1 MDMKWY
7 PCSYSGGTENRT
19 VTFTQAEKRE
29 NIKSGEKHK
38 TLFGKIARYFADL
51 KTVAFTGSYSD
62 LAGKPSSMPASDVH
76 AWAKAASKPSY
87 NWSEINNKPSAYPP
101 APHTH
106 ADYAPKANPVFTGIL
121 RSGRMV
127 VSDNAEDG
135 FNIAATTNTNMPC
148 LRYRQFSNE
157 FQVVPS
163 TGNGTYGSLGT
174 SDMKFANLYAKN
186 VYNSSGMITS
196 SDRDVKENFME
207 ISSGFAKDI
216 INGLSPVS
224 FLYKDGTSGRRHYG
238 LVAQDVEALL
248 ARLGINTKDFAPLIK
263 DYPEKEIKNEGG
275 SVRLEKDYTQKPY
288 YSLRYEGFTG
298 IIIKYI
304 QCLEE
309 ENRQSREK
317 AESLKKR
324 VGALENIIKQRAV

>member
-1 MDMKWY
+1 M
-7 PCSYSGGTENRT
+7 
-19 VTFTQAEKRE
+19 
-29 NIKSGEKHK
+29 
-38 TLFGKIARYFADL
+38 
-51 KTVAFTGSYSD
+51 AFTGNYSD
-62 LAGKPSSMPASDVH
+62 LSGKPSSLPASDVS
-76 AWAKAASKPSY
+76 AWAKAANKPAYNWNEIASKPSAFT
-87 NWSEINNKPSAYPP
+87 PSS
-101 APHTH
+101 HTH
-106 ADYAPKANPVFTGIL
+106 NEYAPKSNPVFTGTMGIGKM
-121 RSGRMV
+121 RVNDHPSDSAGTC
-127 VSDNAEDG
+127 VSHNRED
-135 FNIAATTNTNMPC
+135 IC

-157 FQVVPS
+157 FQVVPN

-174 SDMKFANLYAKN
+174 SDMKFANLHAKN

-196 SDRDVKENFME
+196 SDRDMKENFME
-207 ISSGFAKDI
+207 ISSSFAKDI

-263 DYPEKEIKNEGG
+263 DYPEKKIKNGNG

-309 ENRQSREK
+309 ENKQSREK
-317 AESLKKR
+317 AESLEKR
-324 VGALENIIKQRAV
+324 IEALENIIKQTA